1 MLTEFMICSP
11 RASARDGI
19 LNYQSPARCIKVS
32 NKFRVI
38 PSVEKIC
45 QSESVRRLTK
55 RFGHQAVVS
64 AIREETKI
72 IRKTL
77 RKTREPYNENQA
89 LKQIEQNV
97 LQTLS
102 MTLSSSLEPVI
113 NGSGVIIHTN
123 LGRAPLSRS
132 AIQNISS
139 VSNYSNLELNLQ
151 SGKRGSRTIHAQSL
165 LRHLSGAEDALVVN
179 NNAAAILLILST
191 LGSGREVI
199 ISRGELVEIGGGFRI
214 PDILRQSGARLRE
227 VGTTNRTRASDY
239 TTAISNKTALI
250 LRVHPSN
257 FRIEGFTE
265 RPRLREL
272 TDIGQKFSVPIIEDI
287 GSGNFRNNSKET
299 SVRKVFSNEPTVVE
313 SIGAGVNVC
322 CFSGDKLLGGPQAGL
337 IVGQKEI
344 VCKLR
349 EHPLMRALRVGKI
362 TYAAL
367 EATLHEHLTE
377 RAQQSVPVLA
387 MIHTAVI
394 ELEKRATQIID
405 NLKLSNGLKA
415 TTVPGESTIG
425 GGTTPGL
432 VLPSYLL
439 SLRFKN
445 LNPNELSKKL
455 RSCSPAIVSRIESD
469 QLLLDLRTIQPAEDE
484 ILTKILNTLE
494 DEAV

>member
-1 MLTEFMICSP
+1 MYKL
-11 RASARDGI
+11 
-19 LNYQSPARCIKVS
+19 S

-45 QSESVRRLTK
+45 QSESVRQLEK

-64 AIREETKI
+64 AIREETKV
-72 IRKTL
+72 IRETL
-77 RKTREPYNENQA
+77 RKTKDPFNEKEA

-97 LQTLS
+97 IQALS
-102 MTLSSSLEPVI
+102 LKLSSSLEPVI

-123 LGRAPLSRS
+123 LGRAPLSWR
-132 AIQNISS
+132 AIQKISS

-151 SGKRGSRTIHAQSL
+151 SGTRGSRTIHAQSL
-165 LRHLSGAEDALVVN
+165 LQQLSGAEDALVVN
-179 NNAAAILLILST
+179 NNAAAMLLILSA
-191 LGSGREVI
+191 LGNGREVI
-199 ISRGELVEIGGGFRI
+199 ISRGELIEIGGGFRI
-214 PDILRQSGARLRE
+214 PDVLRQSGARLRE
-227 VGTTNRTRASDY
+227 VGTTNRTRADDY
-239 TTAISNKTALI
+239 TAAINDKTALI

-272 TDIGQKFSVPIIEDI
+272 TDISRKFSIPIVEDI
-287 GSGNFRNNSKET
+287 GSGNLSNNSREI
-299 SVRKVFSNEPTVVE
+299 SVQKLFADEPTVIE
-313 SIGAGVNVC
+313 SIGTGVNVC

-337 IVGQKEI
+337 IVGQRDI
-344 VCKLR
+344 VGKLR
-349 EHPLMRALRVGKI
+349 DHPLMRALRVDKL

-367 EATLHEHLTE
+367 EATLIEHLTE

-387 MIHTAVI
+387 MINTNVE
-394 ELEKRATQIID
+394 ELKKRAAEIIG
-405 NLKLSNGLKA
+405 NLKLSNGLKVNA
-415 TTVPGESTIG
+415 VPGESTIG

-432 VLPSYLL
+432 VLPSCLL

-469 QLLLDLRTIQPAEDE
+469 NLLLDLRTIQPDEDE
-484 ILTKILNTLE
+484 ILTNTLKNL
-494 DEAV
+494 